1 MQRAHYA
8 KKTVAGNASRLKVG
22 IAVSKFNSDI
32 TEPML
37 AATLETLREWKVSE
51 RVISI
56 MHVPGSFE
64 LPLAASHLIKKK
76 KVDAVIA
83 LGCVIKGETKHDE
96 YISHAVAHGLTSL
109 MLDTGIPIGFGVITP
124 NTLAQAKARSRG
136 KANKG
141 SEATIAALSM
151 ALIVASKE

>member
-8 KKTVAGNASRLKVG
+8 KKTTAGDASRLKVG
-22 IAVSKFNSDI
+22 IVVSEFNSDI
-32 TEPML
+32 TGPML
-37 AATLETLREWKVSE
+37 EAALETLREWKVSE
-51 RVISI
+51 KAITV

-64 LPLAASHLIKKK
+64 LPLASAKLIKKK
-76 KVDAVIA
+76 ADAVVA

-96 YISHAVAHGLTSL
+96 YIASAVAHGLTRL

-141 SEATIAALSM
+141 IEATIAALRM
-151 ALIVASKE
+151 ALAIVN